1 MPVRARLGS
10 LSATGAAVAAGAF
23 VVGLQVALGALAIPA
38 APTWPSERWASFA
51 SPLAGGLLS
60 GVGFVGLASAELF
73 VLYVVSR
80 LTEGFSKRLWLAFAI
95 VVALELATSLAQG
108 RANLPAAL
116 VGGLIAG
123 LVASA
128 VLLMLLRYD
137 PRIVP
142 AFAATVVLL
151 GGAAKGAQSNAFGP
165 FALDALATVAVAVIF
180 TGYLRRQRRDDACPS
195 TPQT

>member
-1 MPVRARLGS
+1 L
-10 LSATGAAVAAGAF
+10 
-23 VVGLQVALGALAIPA
+23 AL
-38 APTWPSERWASFA
+38 
-51 SPLAGGLLS
+51 PLAGGVLS
-60 GVGFVGLASAELF
+60 GAGFVGLACAELF

-80 LTEGFSKRLWLAFAI
+80 LTDGFSRRLWLAFAI

-116 VGGLIAG
+116 IGGVVAG

-151 GGAAKGAQSNAFGP
+151 GGTVKAAQSNALAP

-180 TGYLRRQRRDDACPS
+180 TGYLRKQRRDEGER
-195 TPQT
+195 